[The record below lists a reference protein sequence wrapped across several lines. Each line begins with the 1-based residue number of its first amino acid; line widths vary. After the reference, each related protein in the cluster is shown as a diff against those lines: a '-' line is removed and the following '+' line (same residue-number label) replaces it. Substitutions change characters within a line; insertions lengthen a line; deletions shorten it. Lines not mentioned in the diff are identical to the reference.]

1 MIQVNE
7 ILRAADHKIIEFKND
22 DWLLEIE
29 IDEYLNPNFLKNLKT
44 GKIAADERYLY
55 QLEVQKNGI
64 DGYQGDDKKAN
75 QVYFKKWTSDIGAD
89 STTLTFFGRFDFGN
103 KGPTDILIEHCF
115 KLYVNQSKIEEW
127 ISITHPN
134 GYDSHSL
141 SNLRFGFQKIIFD
154 RKMGNWIDSL
164 DQSKLTPV
172 PFRRHVGQVDYKKSS
187 YSSADL
193 FPNWLLPAS
202 EDLPQRGS
210 EAWLWGDDDSG
221 ILISKYS
228 QNHIEYSLASGK
240 LVPQEIDNNLISN
253 QQPTGNNLCLVFGGV
268 GLHYDEPELSK
279 VLLPYSRIDFGV
291 TTIEFYE
298 GSWEAGFKKYR
309 DQLMLKGH
317 GLPKKYSPRIHWNE
331 LYNLGWRGGSNSALQ
346 NLAEIL
352 GEARVAKEAGAE
364 TFYFDPGWDYY
375 EGNTQWDVSRFGE
388 LKEFTKLLKEKFGL
402 ELALHQ
408 FIHTKSTGENPA
420 IYRRKKD
427 GEINIWQTPGELYAG
442 GNVCTASKIW
452 QDQKIERLC
461 QLAEDGVTFFMFD
474 FLDYGRYPDA
484 STYPIESCW
493 SSEHGHEVPLS
504 RLEHTKGVMNVITAV
519 KKKYPHVIIESHDR
533 IAGGLQDFLP
543 LYFQHGGNDSYDEIW
558 GFEYM
563 WDPLHDL
570 ISGKALSLYEY
581 NLAYEIP
588 LYLHINVAHDLPSML
603 SFWWYASTCRHL
615 GVGGLKPEDDLWQ
628 NFKQAMDT
636 YKGLKEHFTQGKFIG
651 IDQVTH
657 FHSAKENVGVITVF
671 NLTSKKIT
679 KRLKIELSSLSIT
692 SMSNLIGSKYASA
705 DGYLIL
711 DLEIEAMSPLIIK
724 INC

>member
-7 ILRAADHKIIEFKND
+7 ILRAANQKIIEFKND

-29 IDEYLNPNFLKNLKT
+29 IDEYLNPNFLQNLKT
-44 GKIAADERYLY
+44 GKVSADERYLY
-55 QLEVQKNGI
+55 QLEVQKKGI
-64 DGYQGDDKKAN
+64 DGYQGDDKKAS
-75 QVYFKKWTSDIGAD
+75 QVIFQKWTSDVGAN

-103 KGPTDILIEHCF
+103 KGPTDILIEHSF
-115 KLYVNQSKIEEW
+115 KLYVHQSKIEEW

-134 GYDSHSL
+134 GYDSHFL

-154 RKMGNWIDSL
+154 RQKGNWTDDA

-210 EAWLWGDDDSG
+210 EAWLWGDDGSG

-268 GLHYDEPELSK
+268 GLHYGEPELSK

-298 GSWEAGFKKYR
+298 GSWEVGFKKYQE
-309 DQLMLKGH
+309 QLTLKGH

-331 LYNLGWRGGSNSALQ
+331 LYNLGWRGGSNSPLQ
-346 NLAEIL
+346 NLEEIWE
-352 GEARVAKEAGAE
+352 EALVAKEAGAE
-364 TFYFDPGWDYY
+364 SFYFDPGWDYY

-388 LKEFTKLLKEKFGL
+388 LKEFTKVLKEKYGL

-408 FIHTKSTGENPA
+408 FVHTKSTGENPA

-461 QLAEDGVTFFMFD
+461 KLAEDGVTFFMFD
-474 FLDYGRYPDA
+474 FMDYGRYPDA

-504 RLEHTKGVMNVITAV
+504 RLEHTKGVMKVITAV
-519 KKKYPHVIIESHDR
+519 KKKHPHVIIESHDR

-543 LYFQHGGNDSYDEIW
+543 LYFQHGGKDSYDEIW

-603 SFWWYASTCRHL
+603 SFWWYSSTCRHL

-636 YKGLKEHFTQGKFIG
+636 YKSLKEHFTQGKFIG

-657 FHSAKENVGVITVF
+657 FHSAAENAGVITVF

-679 KRLKIELSSLSIT
+679 KELKIDLNSLSLK
-692 SMSNLIGSKYASA
+692 LIKNIEGSKYSLE
-705 DGYLIL
+705 DGFLIL

>member
-1 MIQVNE
+1 MIQVNQ
-7 ILRAADHKIIEFKND
+7 ILRGANQKIIEFKND

-29 IDEYLNPNFLKNLKT
+29 IDEYLNPNFLQNLKT
-44 GKIAADERYLY
+44 GKISADERYLY

-75 QVYFKKWTSDIGAD
+75 QVYFQKWTSDIDAD

-154 RKMGNWIDSL
+154 RKMGNWIDNL

-210 EAWLWGDDDSG
+210 EAWLYGDDDSG

-240 LVPQEIDNNLISN
+240 LVPQEIDSNLISN

-352 GEARVAKEAGAE
+352 EEARVAKEAGAE

-442 GNVCTASKIW
+442 GNVCTSSKIW

-461 QLAEDGVTFFMFD
+461 KLAEDGVTFFMFD
-474 FLDYGRYPDA
+474 FMDYGRYPDA

-519 KKKYPHVIIESHDR
+519 KKKHPHVIIESHDR

-628 NFKQAMDT
+628 NFKQAMGT
-636 YKGLKEHFTQGKFIG
+636 YKSLKEHFTQGKFIG

-671 NLTSKKIT
+671 NLTSKKLT
-679 KRLKIELSSLSIT
+679 KQLKIKLYFLSLTSIK
-692 SMSNLIGSKYASA
+692 NIEGSKFSLE
-705 DGYLIL
+705 DDYLIF

>member
-44 GKIAADERYLY
+44 GKVSADERYLY
-55 QLEVQKNGI
+55 QLEVQKRGI
-64 DGYQGDDKKAN
+64 DGYQGDDKKAS
-75 QVYFKKWTSDIGAD
+75 QVIFQKWISDIGVD

-103 KGPTDILIEHCF
+103 KGPTDILIEHRF

-268 GLHYDEPELSK
+268 GIHYDEPELSK

-352 GEARVAKEAGAE
+352 DEARVAKEAGAE

-408 FIHTKSTGENPA
+408 FVHTKSTGENSA

-461 QLAEDGVTFFMFD
+461 KLAEDGVTFFMFD
-474 FLDYGRYPDA
+474 FMDYGRYPDA

-519 KKKYPHVIIESHDR
+519 KKKHPQVIIESHDR

-628 NFKQAMDT
+628 NFKHAMDT
-636 YKGLKEHFTQGKFIG
+636 YKSLKEYFTQGKFIG

-679 KRLKIELSSLSIT
+679 KELKIKLSSLSIT
-692 SMSNLIGSKYASA
+692 SVSNLIGSKYASA